1 MEKNAP
7 QGQGKD
13 VKKGAKKWWLLCTFD
28 NFFIEKNEIY
38 MTILS
43 KDSENFVKRFRFK

>member
-28 NFFIEKNEIY
+28 NFFYWKKWNLY
-38 MTILS
+38 DYS
-43 KDSENFVKRFRFK
+43 VKR